1 MKSTD
6 GAEIEL
12 TKEGN
17 RYKFYMKQP
26 FFHYN
31 EEKFG
36 LLDQPF
42 VVENEVIYIKHQALQ
57 SIFKVIVEEDENK
70 IKLTIS
76 K

>member
-1 MKSTD
+1 
-6 GAEIEL
+6 
-12 TKEGN
+12 
-17 RYKFYMKQP
+17 MKQP

-36 LLDQPF
+36 LLGQPF

-57 SIFKVIVEEDENK
+57 SIFKVIVEEDENM
-70 IKLTIS
+70 IKLKIS